1 MHQKAQRLRQR
12 LAQGEILQAAG
23 AHDGL
28 SARLVE
34 QARFDAVWASG
45 LEISAAHAVPD
56 ANILTMKDYLE
67 AASNINEAV
76 TIPVIA
82 DCDTGYGNA
91 NNVIRLVKKYE
102 AAGIA
107 AICIEDKCFPKVNS
121 YIPGR
126 QELAPLAE
134 FVGKIRAAKDAQVS
148 PDFMVIARIEA
159 LIAGWGMEE
168 AWRRADA
175 YVAAGADAILIHS
188 KANSPDEIKAF
199 IDGWSGSVPLVV
211 VPTSYPQ
218 VTVPQ
223 LAAWGVRL
231 VIYANVGVRAAVQA
245 MSRVLAQ
252 LRQAGSLQAVAD
264 EIAPLQTIFDLQEMS
279 RFQAEGKKYL
289 CRAYDNYAVI
299 IPAAG
304 QPQSHDP
311 LDALLQDRP
320 VAMLE
325 LQGKSLLQR
334 NVETLRQIGLPHITV
349 ITGYQADA
357 VNLEG
362 IQKIFNPD
370 FSRGHILHS
379 IMQARELFDQDLL
392 ILYGDI
398 LFEPFLLQ
406 KLLACDGDIVL
417 VVDNSFA
424 QGYNPNKNLD
434 LVVAKEKPQSGKRRF
449 MPQACNCALRI
460 GHQSIASQEADYE
473 FVGLAKLS
481 RTGSRKLRD
490 IYDDCQRLFQDRVFH
505 EAPNFLQASF
515 TDLLQE
521 AIDRGLPIQLL
532 EVNSGWME
540 IQNWQDYQRACELL
554 AQARPKLS
562 QPHSSGPLSRPAI
575 ALAGP
580 GRRYQNGSVV

>member
-1 MHQKAQRLRQR
+1 MHQKAQRLRR
-12 LAQGEILQAAG
+12 LLAQADILQVAG
-23 AHDGL
+23 AHNGL

-34 QARFDAVWASG
+34 QAGFDAVWASG
-45 LEISAAHAVPD
+45 LEISAAQAVPD

-67 AASNINEAV
+67 AASCINEAV

-148 PDFMVIARIEA
+148 PDFMVIARVEA
-159 LIAGWGMEE
+159 LIAGWGLEE

-175 YVAAGADAILIHS
+175 YVEAGADAILIHS
-188 KANSPDEIKAF
+188 KAKTPDEIKAF
-199 IDGWSGSVPLVV
+199 IEGWSGSVPLVV

-218 VTVPQ
+218 VTVQQ
-223 LAAWGVRL
+223 LADWGVRM

-245 MSRVLAQ
+245 MSRVLDR
-252 LRQAGSLQAVAD
+252 LRQAGSLQAVTG
-264 EIAPLQTIFDLQEMS
+264 EIASLQTIFDLQEMS

-289 CRAYDNYAVI
+289 RRAHDSYAVI

-304 QPQSHDP
+304 QPQSYDP
-311 LDALLQDRP
+311 LDALLHDRP

-334 NVETLRQIGLPHITV
+334 NVETLRQIGLQQITV
-349 ITGYQADA
+349 ITGYRAEA

-362 IQKIFNPD
+362 ITKIFNPE

-398 LFEPFLLQ
+398 LFEPFLLL
-406 KLLACDGDIVL
+406 KLLGCEGDIVL

-434 LVVAKEKPQSGKRRF
+434 LVVARDKPQPGKRRF
-449 MPQACNCALRI
+449 MPQACNRAVRI
-460 GHQSIASQEADYE
+460 GHRSIASHEADYE
-473 FVGLAKLS
+473 FVGIAKLS
-481 RTGSRKLRD
+481 GTGSRRLRD
-490 IYDDCQRLFQDRVFH
+490 LYDDCQRLFRDRAFH

-521 AIDRGLPIQLL
+521 AIERGQSVQLL

-540 IQNWQDYQRACELL
+540 IQNWQDYQRACQLL
-554 AQARPKLS
+554 AQAQPTLS
-562 QPHSSGPLSRPAI
+562 QPHDSGQLSRPAV

-580 GRRYQNGSVV
+580 GRRCQDGSLV

>member
-1 MHQKAQRLRQR
+1 MHQKAQMLRRL
-12 LAQGEILQAAG
+12 LARAEIVQAAG
-23 AHDGL
+23 AHNGL

-34 QARFDAVWASG
+34 QTGFDAVWASG
-45 LEISAAHAVPD
+45 LEISAAQAVPD

-67 AASNINEAV
+67 AASIINEAV
-76 TIPVIA
+76 NIPVIA

-148 PDFMVIARIEA
+148 EDFMVIARTEA
-159 LIAGWGMEE
+159 LIAGWGLEE
-168 AWRRADA
+168 AWRRAEA
-175 YVAAGADAILIHS
+175 YVEAGADAILIHS
-188 KANSPDEIKAF
+188 KAKTPDEIKAF
-199 IDGWSGSVPLVV
+199 IQGWSGSVPLVV

-218 VTVPQ
+218 VTVQQ
-223 LAAWGVRL
+223 LQAWGVRL

-245 MSRVLAQ
+245 MSRVLAR
-252 LRQAGSLQAVAD
+252 LRQAGSLLAVETD
-264 EIAPLQTIFDLQEMS
+264 IAPLQTIFDLQEMS

-289 CRAYDNYAVI
+289 RQAHDNYAVI

-304 QPQSHDP
+304 QPQSNDP
-311 LDALLQDRP
+311 LDDLLADRP

-334 NVETLRQIGLPHITV
+334 NVETLRQIGLHQINV
-349 ITGYQADA
+349 ITGYRAEA
-357 VNLEG
+357 VNLDG
-362 IQKIFNPD
+362 VNKIFNPD

-398 LFEPFLLQ
+398 LFEAFLLQ
-406 KLLACDGDIVL
+406 KLLAAQGDIVL

-424 QGYNPNKNLD
+424 QGYNPSKNLD
-434 LVVAKEKPQSGKRRF
+434 LVVAKEKPQPGKRRF
-449 MPQACNCALRI
+449 RPQASNQAVRI
-460 GHQSIASQEADYE
+460 GQKTIASHEADYE
-473 FVGLAKLS
+473 FVGMAKLS
-481 RTGSRKLRD
+481 RTGSKRLRE
-490 IYDDCQRLFQDRVFH
+490 IYDDCQRLFREQPFH
-505 EAPNFLQASF
+505 EAPNIFQASF

-521 AIDRGLPIQLL
+521 GIDRGLPVQLL

-540 IQNWQDYQRACELL
+540 IQNWQDYQRACQLL
-554 AQARPKLS
+554 AQARPRLAT
-562 QPHSSGPLSRPAI
+562 P
-575 ALAGP
+575 ALATAAGP
-580 GRRYQNGSVV
+580 MAQPLAWSGSRCQDGSMV